1 MKRIVKLIRASLII
15 LLAISTPVAAGGDW
29 KFIANEEGVTLYSRK
44 VGGHSELEF
53 KGICLIAQPLEVI
66 GNMLSDI
73 ASYPKWFFKC
83 IESKRI
89 PMDLSPGRGYY
100 LYIAIDTP
108 WPFKNRDVVYKTNVS
123 IDYDSGK
130 VIIKSTALTEPIVPL
145 RSGYVR
151 ITDSQHRWILE
162 KVSSEQ
168 TRVTFINRT
177 NAAGPFANYIS
188 NPGLRSTTFY
198 SLKNLQTRTRA
209 SNNGNERKK

>member
-1 MKRIVKLIRASLII
+1 M
-15 LLAISTPVAAGGDW
+15 AISAPVAAGSDW
-29 KFIANEEGVTLYSRK
+29 KFIANEAGVTLYSRK

-53 KGICLIAQPLEVI
+53 KGVCLIAQPLEVI
-66 GNMLSDI
+66 GSILSDI
-73 ASYPKWFFKC
+73 SSYPKWFFKC

-89 PMDLSPGRGYY
+89 RMDNTPGRSYY
-100 LYIAIDTP
+100 LYIAINTP
-108 WPFKNRDVVYKTNVS
+108 WPFKDRDVVYKANVG
-123 IDYDSGK
+123 IDYDLGR
-130 VIIKSTALTEPIVPL
+130 VIIKSTALTEPIVPM

-198 SLKNLQTRTRA
+198 SLKNLQARTRA